1 MLSDKGKFLAQTTV
15 QHIPSEEP
23 RDTDVQYRIRDY
35 HGSLEDV
42 LRSKEFGS
50 ILDVYESFINY
61 YENGIAKGDPN
72 EEVYQGPTY
81 YPDIYVIIDRS
92 DE

>member
-1 MLSDKGKFLAQTTV
+1 MLSDKGNVLAQTPV

-35 HGSLEDV
+35 RGSLEDV

-50 ILDVYESFINY
+50 SLDVYESFTNDD
-61 YENGIAKGDPN
+61 EAGIYNCDTNKEGH
-72 EEVYQGPTY
+72 QGP
-81 YPDIYVIIDRS
+81 PDSYEIDEIIDNS